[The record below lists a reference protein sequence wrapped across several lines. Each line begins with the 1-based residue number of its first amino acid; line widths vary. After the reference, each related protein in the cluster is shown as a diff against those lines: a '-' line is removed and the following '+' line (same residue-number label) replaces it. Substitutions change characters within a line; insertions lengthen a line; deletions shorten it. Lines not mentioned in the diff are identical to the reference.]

1 MPVMDGFAATREIR
15 RLEEASQIRIPI
27 VALTADAMQ
36 GTDELCRA
44 AGMDAY
50 LTKPLDL
57 AKVRETIARLMAAVP
72 ASANTTAGVRATL
85 AAQR

>member
-1 MPVMDGFAATREIR
+1 
-15 RLEEASQIRIPI
+15 LEESSQAHVPI

-57 AKVRETIARLMAAVP
+57 AKVRETIARLLDG
-72 ASANTTAGVRATL
+72 SLGWLDDSKRQVR
-85 AAQR
+85 